1 MAIQARILVVD
12 DDPEL
17 CEILS
22 EVLTRF
28 DFEVKTALDGRK
40 ALELLKKNGFDLV
53 ITDLD
58 MPVVGGLTLLRKV
71 REAGGDIPFIFM
83 TGHGTVEAAVEAMK
97 CGASDFVQKPFPL
110 NEMKVLVTG
119 VLKREQEKSGLKES
133 SGKQDSAPEI
143 VTRNETMKHLIELVR
158 NVASSQAGVL
168 IQGESGTGKE
178 LFARLLHEAGDRS
191 KGPFVAVNCAA
202 IPDNLLESELFG
214 HEKGAFTGAANR
226 RIGKFELADTG
237 TLLLDEISEMAP
249 SLQAKL
255 LRVLQEYEITR
266 LGGKNPIKL
275 NVRVVATTNRDLNK
289 EVQEGRFREDLFYR
303 LNVIPLRIPPLRER
317 REDIPLLIPHFV
329 KKACERDGRPVKDL
343 TVSAMETL
351 RNHEWKGNV
360 RELENT
366 IERAVLISMNDP
378 INREHLLL
386 PGETLMRSPLP
397 PQGDETLTFRAGHT
411 IREVEKNM
419 ILHTLGKVDGNR
431 THAAKMLGISIRT
444 LRNKINEYRERGEI
458 ADT

>member
-1 MAIQARILVVD
+1 MSTQARILVVD

-22 EVLTRF
+22 EVLTRLDF
-28 DFEVKTALDGRK
+28 DVKTALDGQE
-40 ALELLKKNGFDLV
+40 ALDLLKKDGFDLV

-58 MPVVGGLTLLRKV
+58 MPVVGGLTFLRKV
-71 REAGGDIPFIFM
+71 RRAGGDIPFIFM

-110 NEMKVLVTG
+110 NEMKALVSG
-119 VLKREQEKSGLKES
+119 VLKREQEKSGYKEPS
-133 SGKQDSAPEI
+133 EKHGSAPEI
-143 VTRNETMKHLIELVR
+143 ITRNATMKHLIV
-158 NVASSQAGVL
+158 
-168 IQGESGTGKE
+168 
-178 LFARLLHEAGDRS
+178 
-191 KGPFVAVNCAA
+191 
-202 IPDNLLESELFG
+202 
-214 HEKGAFTGAANR
+214 
-226 RIGKFELADTG
+226 GKFELADTG

-249 SLQAKL
+249 TLQAKL

-275 NVRVVATTNRDLNK
+275 NVRVVATTNRDLDK
-289 EVQEGRFREDLFYR
+289 DVQEGRFREDLFYR

-317 REDIPLLIPHFV
+317 REDIPFLVSHFV
-329 KKACERDGRPVKDL
+329 KKACQRDGKPVKDL

-351 RNHEWKGNV
+351 QNHDWKGNV

-378 INREHLLL
+378 IDREHLLL
-386 PGETLMRSPLP
+386 PGEAQLPSPLP
-397 PQGDETLTFRAGHT
+397 SQPDETLTFHAGHT

-458 ADT
+458 SDV